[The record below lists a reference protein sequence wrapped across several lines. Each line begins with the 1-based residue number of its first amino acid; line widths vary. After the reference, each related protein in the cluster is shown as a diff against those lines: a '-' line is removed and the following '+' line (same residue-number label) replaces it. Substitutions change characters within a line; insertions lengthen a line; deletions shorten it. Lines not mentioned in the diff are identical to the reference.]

1 MLRRLAL
8 AAVLSTACAT
18 ASAGTDVS
26 LDQCDL
32 ASGWGVSLAQD
43 ALSFSREGEAA
54 PARIELSD
62 GRLRVDGR
70 EVALS
75 ADDRRRLREYEATVR
90 ELLPEAKAIALE
102 AIEIAFTAVDEVA
115 RMFAPKDEAGYA
127 ATAEQLATAR
137 IIARRKVEDAF
148 AGRGW
153 SDAEMERLVED
164 AVAQLVPALVGD
176 IVGTAVKVALSGD
189 EAAAKELEARAERME
204 REIES
209 RVEGRAKALEAR
221 AEAFCPRL
229 VALDRLEAGIAAEI
243 APGQRFDLIRV
254 SE

>member
-1 MLRRLAL
+1 MSRRLAL
-8 AAVLSTACAT
+8 AALLCTAAGA

-32 ASGWGVSLAQD
+32 ATGWSVSMAQD
-43 ALSFSREGEAA
+43 ELAFSREGASA
-54 PARIELSD
+54 PARIELID

-70 EVALS
+70 EVVLS
-75 ADDRRRLREYEATVR
+75 ADDRRRLREYEDTVR
-90 ELLPEAKAIALE
+90 ALLPEAQAIALE
-102 AIEIAFTAVDEVA
+102 AIEIAFAAVDEVA

-127 ATAEQLATAR
+127 ATAEKLATAR
-137 IIARRKVEDAF
+137 IIARRKIEDAF

-204 REIES
+204 REIEA
-209 RVEGRAKALEAR
+209 RVEGRAKALEKR

-229 VALDRLEAGIAAEI
+229 VALDRLESDIAAEI

>member
-1 MLRRLAL
+1 MLRRIAL
-8 AAVLSTACAT
+8 AAVLATSCAT
-18 ASAGTDVS
+18 AGAGTDVS
-26 LDQCDL
+26 LEHCDL
-32 ASGWGVSLAQD
+32 ATGWGVALTREALA
-43 ALSFSREGEAA
+43 FTREGDAT
-54 PARIELSD
+54 PARLSLSD
-62 GRLRVDGR
+62 GRLYVDGR

-75 ADDRRRLREYEATVR
+75 AEDRRRLRDYEASVR
-90 ELLPEAKAIALE
+90 ELLPEAMAIALE
-102 AIEIAFTAVDEVA
+102 AIEIAFAAVDEVA
-115 RMFAPKDEAGYA
+115 RTFAPADDAGYA
-127 ATAEQLATAR
+127 ATAEKLATAR

-153 SDAEMERLVED
+153 SDAEVERLVEE
-164 AVAQLVPALVGD
+164 AVAQLIPALVGD

-204 REIES
+204 REIEA

-229 VALDRLEAGIAAEI
+229 VELDRLESAIAAEI

-254 SE
+254 AP